1 MKNSAFNDSSAAA
14 QAARVQGEHAVAELY
29 TDNSKITKISGIGK
43 TPNPLCRK
51 DLLLKRTL
59 AWLAMDEY

>member
-1 MKNSAFNDSSAAA
+1 MKNSAFNDSS
-14 QAARVQGEHAVAELY
+14 AARVQGEHAVAELY